1 MDSLAG
7 QKLVKADGSSAAADA
22 AMADKELILYYFS
35 AHWCPPCRQF
45 TPLLK
50 DFYDEVSD
58 QGLEIVFVSS
68 DRSAE
73 DMVSYMKEA
82 HGDWFATEHGSAL
95 TNTLKQKYGISGIP
109 TLIVCKKD
117 GTVVTKDGRTNV
129 MGTPP
134 AQAVKAWKS

>member
-50 DFYDEVSD
+50 DFYDVSFILLNLYLSFQIKQD
-58 QGLEIVFVSS
+58 TFIETCDI
-68 DRSAE
+68 
-73 DMVSYMKEA
+73 Y
-82 HGDWFATEHGSAL
+82 T
-95 TNTLKQKYGISGIP
+95 TKQKIFI
-109 TLIVCKKD
+109 
-117 GTVVTKDGRTNV
+117 
-129 MGTPP
+129 
-134 AQAVKAWKS
+134 